1 MYLYDLVNYIKQT
14 GVISTMDID
23 AEAGKLRKKLEK
35 IQWQLTNNPDLSATK
50 RKKLEDEF
58 DDIKEKLKA
67 FEDKL
72 TPLGVTKLVHETH
85 HC

>member
-1 MYLYDLVNYIKQT
+1 
-14 GVISTMDID
+14 MDID

-35 IQWQLTNNPDLSATK
+35 IQWQVNKQSRLKYN
-50 RKKLEDEF
+50 KKKEDEF

-72 TPLGVTKLVHETH
+72 TPLGVTKLVHKTH
-85 HC
+85 QH